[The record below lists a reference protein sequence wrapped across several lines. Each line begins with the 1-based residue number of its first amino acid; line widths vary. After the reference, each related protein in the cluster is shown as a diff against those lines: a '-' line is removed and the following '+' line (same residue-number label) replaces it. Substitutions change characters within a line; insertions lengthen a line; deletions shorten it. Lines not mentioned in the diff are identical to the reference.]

1 MLETSTLILS
11 RCDLSSDNM
20 AVRLFILFTLATL
33 AAVSCEPTT
42 DDKVRQKYCKDFQ
55 SDPPAPD
62 SIDDYCKDERP
73 NLPEVKDSDILRLNF
88 AGRFLADTATYN
100 NDRDNFNINT
110 FDPLR
115 NPDWNPLGTGEFR
128 LVNCTVTQVCLAEG
142 YCVQDDPVVGQ
153 PITGNDN
160 TTSAKMV
167 DLDPDGGAT
176 QLWGLV
182 VGVKG
187 FFKGGFVVRSSNH
200 YRREACEGSDCATVD
215 GDTRHAAVWLSTLE
229 NVNWIVEGKKSLAKE
244 SNFIKQVMSLKCNGE
259 NKVNDWFKLY
269 VKFSVYNM
277 IVDPKSPEFPYGR
290 VVGTIYAVG
299 SEQPLPYGPYKRM
312 LWGDDGGHVPFY
324 VDDQKKRV
332 VLDFAN
338 SVNFD
343 IQGNVVEPSG
353 GRLCLVKYDETS
365 IKQGCELLKD
375 EANILG
381 DIKHYGNDWFLMT
394 GGIIEIS
401 VTADTVILSIKN
413 NPLAIIQQKTST
425 HCKAVL
431 VERNDGLFVEA
442 VSDRVWRVEPSD
454 DCNPKKLEFCS
465 FKFGQ
470 SAQDIQIYLNPP
482 PGELTSVLQFDPEAG
497 TFKEDGI
504 STIAFRADDPGD
516 RTEQQLDG
524 QVYTYSVKACGH
536 GESEAKCQDT
546 AIVKDLAI
554 SFHVYS
560 TSSLPKDDEEVTWYE
575 HVYPIFQQY
584 ANLFPVMKPIINL
597 ASYED
602 VTRKQKLLKLALCL
616 PETDPNYMP
625 VTRDLSQS
633 KRAMILKWL
642 NSLETPPKLQRSLE
656 LQPSSTVNIKIEE
669 LKQNLQIAL
678 QLELA
683 TIPPY
688 LSALFS
694 IKDGYNK
701 EVAALIKSVVVEEM
715 KHMTLVSNI
724 LNAIGGTPVLNT
736 PSAVSSYPAPLPG
749 GANPGLV
756 VTLAKCSLNQIRTV
770 FQGIER
776 PNCEMADSE
785 VVRQLRLLK
794 DCLDDENIQNSNCN
808 LTNISD
814 KCKETT
820 TRPQTIGAIYIQ
832 LILCPMVSLHE
843 ADQLLFL
850 TVDETKQ
857 INTQKWF
864 GDNLLTEVKDIGT
877 ALAAIVHITSEGE
890 GSDPCDPFDK
900 EESELSHFFKFAEV
914 VHGRKLIP
922 TGTGDLSGQC
932 FDMFFPC
939 DDDMACTMNQDD
951 GVSKYV
957 KTKGDDDKTCSHD
970 GKTFSFAG
978 RLIPFF
984 EDGVWPTISNPHT
997 DRYPPGSRV
1006 RKYSDRFNKIYTGLL
1021 NCLHEAF
1028 NGKPNMMNHCMGMMP
1043 SLTAWGKKLVRTPID
1058 PNGDPEIGPNAAPTF
1073 EFYVPSD

>member
-1 MLETSTLILS
+1 
-11 RCDLSSDNM
+11 M
-20 AVRLFILFTLATL
+20 AVRLFILFTLATLATL

-176 QLWGLV
+176 QLWGLE

-187 FFKGGFVVRSSNH
+187 FFKGDFVVRSSNH
-200 YRREACEGSDCATVD
+200 YRHEACEGSDCTTVD

-229 NVNWIVEGKKSLAKE
+229 KVNWIVEGKNSLAKE
-244 SNFIKQVMSLKCNGE
+244 SNFMKQVISLKCNG
-259 NKVNDWFKLY
+259 KDKDQDWFKLY

-277 IVDPKSPEFPYGR
+277 IVDPKSPDFPYGR

-299 SEQPLPYGPYKRM
+299 SAQPLPYGPYKRM
-312 LWGDDGGHVPFY
+312 LWGEDGGHVPFF
-324 VDDQKKRV
+324 VDDQKKRIL
-332 VLDFAN
+332 LDFAN

-343 IQGNVVEPSG
+343 IKGNVVEPSD
-353 GRLCLVKYDETS
+353 GRLHLVKYDDTL
-365 IKQGCELLKD
+365 IQQGCDILK
-375 EANILG
+375 NGRNLG
-381 DIKHYGNDWFLMT
+381 EIRHYGNDWFQMT
-394 GGIIEIS
+394 GGMIEHS
-401 VTADTVILSIKN
+401 VTVTVIESIETQ
-413 NPLAIIQQKTST
+413 LAIIQQKTST

-431 VERNDGLFVEA
+431 VERQDGLFVEA
-442 VSDRVWRVEPSD
+442 VSDRVWRVEPSHD
-454 DCNPKKLEFCS
+454 RKYLKYLEFYS

-470 SAQDIQIYLNPP
+470 SAPDIQIDLNPP
-482 PGELTSVLQFDPEAG
+482 PGELKAVLHFEPESGTSN
-497 TFKEDGI
+497 KNGI

-524 QVYTYSVKACGH
+524 QVYTYSVKACKNEASG
-536 GESEAKCQDT
+536 AKCQDT

-560 TSSLPKDDEEVTWYE
+560 TASLPNGDEEVTWYE

-602 VTRKQKLLKLALCL
+602 VNRKKKLLKLALCL

-642 NSLETPPKLQRSLE
+642 NTLETPPKLQRSLK

-724 LNAIGGTPVLNT
+724 LNAIGGAPVLNT
-736 PSAVSSYPAPLPG
+736 PSVVSSYPAPLPG

-770 FQGIER
+770 FQGIEK

-794 DCLDDENIQNSNCN
+794 KCLDNVLGCN
-808 LTNISD
+808 LTHINE
-814 KCKETT
+814 KCQETT

-843 ADQLLFL
+843 ADEQLFL

-864 GDNLLTEVKDIGT
+864 GDNLLTEVKDIRT
-877 ALAAIVHITSEGE
+877 ALAAIVHIISEGE

-922 TGTGDLSGQC
+922 TCPGDLSGQC
-932 FDMFFPC
+932 YDKFFPC
-939 DDDMACTMNQDD
+939 DDDMTCVD
-951 GVSKYV
+951 GKAQYDGGSKYV
-957 KTKGDDDKTCSHD
+957 KTKGGEDNTCSKTQCDD

-978 RLIPFF
+978 RLVPFF

-997 DRYPPGSRV
+997 DRYPPGSQV

-1028 NGKPNMMNHCMGMMP
+1028 NGNPNMMNHCMGMMP

-1058 PNGDPEIGPNAAPTF
+1058 PDGDPEMGPNAAPTF
-1073 EFYVPSD
+1073 EFYDLSD